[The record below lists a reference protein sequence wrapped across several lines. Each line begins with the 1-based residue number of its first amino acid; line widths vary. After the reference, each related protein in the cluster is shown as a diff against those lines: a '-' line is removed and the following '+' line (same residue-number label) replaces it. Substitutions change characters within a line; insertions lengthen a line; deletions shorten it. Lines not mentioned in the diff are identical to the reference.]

1 MRAHQDGV
9 VDLFDVVLTAIAL
22 DSEPRDP
29 NWNIAADLNNDD
41 VFDIFDVILLAQ
53 NFGKTA

>member
-1 MRAHQDGV
+1 LRAHQDGV
-9 VDLFDVVLTAIAL
+9 VDLFDVVLIAIAL

-41 VFDIFDVILLAQ
+41 VFDIFDVVLLAQ